1 MWRRISLLT
10 LGLMVGGTAC
20 AAASATTRP
29 VRSAG
34 REVITAAEIVASRVQ
49 DVYQAVSQLRPEF
62 LRRRSL
68 SLAQPY
74 RTPEVLVYLDELEF
88 GTAESMRNIPLS
100 RVRLIRYL
108 SPTEAS
114 LRWGGNYPGG
124 VIHVTT
130 LR

>member
-1 MWRRISLLT
+1 MWRRISVLVLV
-10 LGLMVGGTAC
+10 LGGTAC
-20 AAASATTRP
+20 AAASSTTRP
-29 VRSAG
+29 VRSAS

-49 DVYQAVSQLRPEF
+49 DVYQAVAQLRPEF

-68 SLAQPY
+68 TMLQPY
-74 RTPEVLVYLDELEF
+74 RTPEVLVFLDDVEF

-100 RVRLIRYL
+100 RVRQIRYL
-108 SPTEAS
+108 TPAEAS
-114 LRWGGNYPGG
+114 LRWGGQHPGG